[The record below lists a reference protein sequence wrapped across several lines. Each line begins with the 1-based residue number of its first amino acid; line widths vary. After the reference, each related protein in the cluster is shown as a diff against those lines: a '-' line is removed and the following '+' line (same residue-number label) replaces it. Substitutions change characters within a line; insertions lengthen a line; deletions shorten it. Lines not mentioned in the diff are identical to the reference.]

1 MPELPS
7 EIFID
12 GGNSQE
18 TQAAS
23 TLLKTLH
30 PDWQRGI
37 DGQTTNPTL
46 VAKNPEIQ
54 AYLRSGK
61 KLTQTEAL
69 REYRKIVES
78 IAIVTSGPISIQVI
92 ADQSTKADEMLTQ
105 ARQYREWIPNGV
117 VKFPC
122 TGEGLTAAEIFCQ
135 EFPVNITLNFTQSQ
149 AAAVYQATRNTKFRV
164 FISPFV
170 GRLDDVGK
178 NGMNLIENILKMY
191 ATGDGHVDVLTAS
204 VRNVQHLMYA
214 MHLKS
219 PAVTIPYKIFQE
231 WIEQELPM
239 PDETFAYNM
248 EDLDRIAYQDLTLDQ
263 DWRNYNLD
271 HDLTDVGLT
280 RFMQDWRSII
290 K

>member
-30 PDWQRGI
+30 
-37 DGQTTNPTL
+37 
-46 VAKNPEIQ
+46 
-54 AYLRSGK
+54 
-61 KLTQTEAL
+61 
-69 REYRKIVES
+69 
-78 IAIVTSGPISIQVI
+78 
-92 ADQSTKADEMLTQ
+92 
-105 ARQYREWIPNGV
+105 
-117 VKFPC
+117 
-122 TGEGLTAAEIFCQ
+122 
-135 EFPVNITLNFTQSQ
+135 
-149 AAAVYQATRNTKFRV
+149 
-164 FISPFV
+164 
-170 GRLDDVGK
+170 
-178 NGMNLIENILKMY
+178 
-191 ATGDGHVDVLTAS
+191 H
-204 VRNVQHLMYA
+204 
-214 MHLKS
+214 
-219 PAVTIPYKIFQE
+219 KIFQE